1 MFDNRPSVPAPAAAW
16 LEGDVVAPM
25 LLLPVR
31 VETRFVDTQ
40 EQSQLWV
47 RIYPD
52 HFAIDTHEPGLSPDE
67 QAAGQTYWEAVWRV
81 GTNDLEGEKGAWR
94 GLASTVGVTR
104 AAWIALQLTPTNP
117 GQRPATPT
125 PDGQP
130 LNPLPT
136 YPEVSTRAT
145 NWERAPV
152 AGALP
157 DHWTVVLYQATAEV
171 VRKDGSKINPPLA
184 MGPTPKSNPPP
195 WSDEMRWMLDFG
207 TALTKGMAVQID
219 ISPQQRQSGFD
230 RLLVIGRSAAA
241 NPLAGAS
248 ALESQIEALHYT
260 AGFAFV
266 PQGAPTNNTPDA
278 LSAFDRKD
286 PGYER
291 SFAVERQA
299 SLLASGECDARE
311 AASALGIDAN
321 LFAHVEAADRTDHL
335 AAFHMAVALWPA
347 TLGYYLDQ
355 MMADVFNDADIGAAR
370 AFFLSA
376 VRARGPLPTV
386 RAGTTPYGLLPAM
399 SLKGW
404 APAEATRVEQKLQ
417 PFLVAARDVWLKSAE
432 STPLIRPGGDPDA
445 QITGVLGMDASSS
458 SFRARYVLGEG
469 FFWNWLAWMGVDD
482 QTRNLLRTLSGQPG
496 TGLLNLFGFG
506 PWDPRVLHFI
516 LAPTSFD
523 VNLSTIQD
531 GPLSETAG
539 IKKDY
544 EPGDGSAGNYL
555 SWLARATPDDIRYD
569 RYPTGSQPAS
579 LLYRLLRQSLL
590 LEYTGQA
597 FGAAVA
603 TGTLSKVDTKER
615 EFVKSNGTPEPGKR
629 WEVLF
634 SPLPGVTQPGQTMAD
649 LLYVQAAAAGPYAE
663 LGQLRASLDFLA
675 GLPTAELE
683 RLLAETLDICSH
695 RLDAWITAMATA
707 ELARQR
713 HRNSVGVLLGGYG
726 WVEDVRPQAPLA
738 AARVVPRIE
747 VLRRAETIGV
757 GATVNESPPD
767 NAGYIHAPSLSQA
780 AAAAVLR
787 NGYLTHRDTSK
798 GQMLAVDLSSRR
810 VRTALWYLD
819 AVRQGQPLGAVL
831 GYEFERRLH
840 GIGKDTYIQAFRDA
854 YPVVANQLTQ
864 PPQPA
869 ETVAANNVV
878 DGLAL
883 ERDWVNGKLPPGGDW
898 GQLGISPA
906 DQGAI
911 VDTLKALED
920 TVDAL
925 GDVATAESVYQLMRG
940 NPGRAG
946 ALIDAVSKGL
956 RPPEPE
962 VVNTPRAGI
971 DIVHRVCVLFNKAPA
986 PMPNWPNVPDSQR
999 AAVEPVLDTWVG
1011 TLLPDP
1017 KQVLARVSYVLD
1029 PKLKTG
1035 GTVTVSL
1042 ADLEIAA
1049 LDSLTLDSGD
1059 SPAASEL
1066 EQRLKY
1072 VAVLPATASQ
1082 LQVSFDRDA
1091 AWTSTQ
1097 VSFPEFLVLA
1107 RALRS
1112 SLWSARALMPA
1123 DLAVPEANVA
1133 KLGGSVNQPELKTR
1147 VEGLLATFNQV
1158 ISDLDASA
1166 TKLLA
1171 AGAGTAV
1178 ADSDDLRSHLLKASF
1193 FGPTN
1198 SIPGSRQGT
1207 ADAGPKSVLGAQA
1220 KAVVKELKDRH
1231 DKAVQLTGKP
1241 SPAVQDYV
1249 AAGQIAL
1256 GRSFPLMPRVVP
1268 PDAGALGQ
1276 AFGLSSTLTQ
1286 PDPLAPQRWIQ
1297 QLTLTRQ
1304 QISKLDHAADCAS
1317 VLSGAAVPEWV
1328 IGQLPFDA
1336 AEKRW
1341 LALPFNGTAP
1351 GRGRVCLVSM
1361 MVGSFVSNQP
1371 LTGLLVDEWPER
1383 VPVDKQTTGLAFHHD
1398 DPTSRAPQCLLLA
1411 VANAQQRAWDDDAL
1425 LGVLNETLDLT
1436 RVRSVDLDSITQ
1448 VGQLLPALYAA
1459 FNPKQDTVSLHYLSS
1474 AEFERAKL

>member
-1 MFDNRPSVPAPAAAW
+1 MQPRWRSSLCAALCEWACTPASCSRISLPVLDNRPSVPAPAAAW

-25 LLLPVR
+25 LLLPIR

-40 EQSQLWV
+40 EQPQLWV

-299 SLLASGECDARE
+299 SLLPSGECD
-311 AASALGIDAN
+311 
-321 LFAHVEAADRTDHL
+321 
-335 AAFHMAVALWPA
+335 
-347 TLGYYLDQ
+347 
-355 MMADVFNDADIGAAR
+355 
-370 AFFLSA
+370 
-376 VRARGPLPTV
+376 
-386 RAGTTPYGLLPAM
+386 
-399 SLKGW
+399 
-404 APAEATRVEQKLQ
+404 
-417 PFLVAARDVWLKSAE
+417 ARDVWLKSAE

-445 QITGVLGMDASSS
+445 QLTGVLGMDASSS

-469 FFWNWLAWMGVDD
+469 FLWNWLAWMGVDD

-675 GLPTAELE
+675 GLPTADLE

-971 DIVHRVCVLFNKAPA
+971 DIVHR
-986 PMPNWPNVPDSQR
+986 
-999 AAVEPVLDTWVG
+999 
-1011 TLLPDP
+1011 
-1017 KQVLARVSYVLD
+1017 
-1029 PKLKTG
+1029 
-1035 GTVTVSL
+1035 
-1042 ADLEIAA
+1042 
-1049 LDSLTLDSGD
+1049 
-1059 SPAASEL
+1059 
-1066 EQRLKY
+1066 
-1072 VAVLPATASQ
+1072 
-1082 LQVSFDRDA
+1082 
-1091 AWTSTQ
+1091 
-1097 VSFPEFLVLA
+1097 
-1107 RALRS
+1107 
-1112 SLWSARALMPA
+1112 
-1123 DLAVPEANVA
+1123 
-1133 KLGGSVNQPELKTR
+1133 
-1147 VEGLLATFNQV
+1147 
-1158 ISDLDASA
+1158 
-1166 TKLLA
+1166 
-1171 AGAGTAV
+1171 
-1178 ADSDDLRSHLLKASF
+1178 
-1193 FGPTN
+1193 
-1198 SIPGSRQGT
+1198 
-1207 ADAGPKSVLGAQA
+1207 
-1220 KAVVKELKDRH
+1220 
-1231 DKAVQLTGKP
+1231 
-1241 SPAVQDYV
+1241 
-1249 AAGQIAL
+1249 
-1256 GRSFPLMPRVVP
+1256 
-1268 PDAGALGQ
+1268 
-1276 AFGLSSTLTQ
+1276 
-1286 PDPLAPQRWIQ
+1286 
-1297 QLTLTRQ
+1297 
-1304 QISKLDHAADCAS
+1304 
-1317 VLSGAAVPEWV
+1317 
-1328 IGQLPFDA
+1328 
-1336 AEKRW
+1336 
-1341 LALPFNGTAP
+1341 
-1351 GRGRVCLVSM
+1351 
-1361 MVGSFVSNQP
+1361 
-1371 LTGLLVDEWPER
+1371 
-1383 VPVDKQTTGLAFHHD
+1383 
-1398 DPTSRAPQCLLLA
+1398 
-1411 VANAQQRAWDDDAL
+1411 
-1425 LGVLNETLDLT
+1425 
-1436 RVRSVDLDSITQ
+1436 
-1448 VGQLLPALYAA
+1448 
-1459 FNPKQDTVSLHYLSS
+1459 
-1474 AEFERAKL
+1474 